1 MRIPRSP
8 EPIGTIDDVR
18 KWIISGTEHDMRF
31 AIQGAARYSIGMID
45 QLLEDLSY
53 EHAENCDEF
62 LRRWLATLD
71 PLERLAAA
79 ATTESHYR
87 LGLLGTARADDR
99 ALLQV
104 MEAVKPG
111 IDELSEC
118 LKGFHERAADPDASF
133 TRAYTTQLLG
143 YAEQLR
149 EAAEMIR
156 RDVRLVEYMSDEV
169 ARRESGGYDENAQPA
184 KIAVAEVLEANPQLR
199 AKIIA
204 D

>member
-1 MRIPRSP
+1 MRVPRSP

-18 KWIISGTEHDMRF
+18 KWIISGTEHEMRF

-87 LGLLGTARADDR
+87 LGLLGTARAD
-99 ALLQV
+99 
-104 MEAVKPG
+104 
-111 IDELSEC
+111 
-118 LKGFHERAADPDASF
+118 ERAADPDASF